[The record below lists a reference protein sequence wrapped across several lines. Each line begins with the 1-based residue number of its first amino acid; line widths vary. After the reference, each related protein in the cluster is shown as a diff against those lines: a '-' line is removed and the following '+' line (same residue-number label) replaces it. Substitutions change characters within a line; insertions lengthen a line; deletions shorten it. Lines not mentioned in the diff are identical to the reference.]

1 MHYLTGANQYKTS
14 IPFVTGV
21 LLTEYFSLLIFYY
34 FALIAEDL
42 HSLQQHIL
50 RRA

>member
-21 LLTEYFSLLIFYY
+21 LLTECFFLLIFYY
-34 FALIAEDL
+34 IALIAEAL
-42 HSLQQHIL
+42 HSLQQNIL
-50 RRA
+50 SQA

>member
-1 MHYLTGANQYKTS
+1 MMHYLTGPNQYKTS

-21 LLTEYFSLLIFYY
+21 LLTECFALLIFYY
-34 FALIAEDL
+34 FASIAEAL

-50 RRA
+50 S